1 MRISRSEAVL
11 GLLVPLVVIV
21 ALVLLALG
29 SEQPAVPL
37 AFLAAVPMFA
47 AMFARALVA
56 GIVAALTVV
65 AAAVTAA
72 ATFGQDFSEA
82 IGILVGVIV
91 GAGAAVLASQAKAP
105 ARPRS
110 TAAAPTPTAPTGV
123 PGPDEPDVD
132 DLTGLPTRRGALTAL
147 AGPNTDGPR
156 VVAVID
162 CDRLAAL
169 NDEYGRAI
177 GDTFLFAVAGR
188 TRYALAEGDMVARW
202 DGEEFVVSISG
213 DLEAVRPTLEL
224 ITDKV
229 NKNPIRTDAGLIP
242 ASMSVG
248 AAPWPPGVSFDDA
261 LTAARRALYRA
272 KAEGGACLVVG

>member
-21 ALVLLALG
+21 ALVVLALG

-37 AFLAAVPMFA
+37 AFLAAVPMFS

-56 GIVAALTVV
+56 GIVAAITVV

-72 ATFGQDFSEA
+72 ATFGQDFSDA
-82 IGILVGVIV
+82 IGILIGVIV

-105 ARPRS
+105 ARPRPVAPS
-110 TAAAPTPTAPTGV
+110 SAPAALGV

-272 KAEGGACLVVG
+272 KSEGGACLVVG